1 MSRAL
6 DPDPGWEGRMQKE
19 SLMSQLDVGLDSQQ
33 QVSIVALESFP
44 REVGGCIG
52 ISCQAA
58 WKKKL

>member
-1 MSRAL
+1 
-6 DPDPGWEGRMQKE
+6 MQKE